1 MQNHNKSSLSTR
13 VQIENSKYRNPDQ
26 MERSE
31 ADNNKENRQGI
42 GTTMTIS
49 VRLMAWNTSVLVQTE
64 SNDVFKER
72 RPNRE
77 WYKQKPCEILNACMK
92 ACKGWHI
99 QNRTPIWV
107 NVIKKTKTWIKFR
120 GLPCNQDWWK
130 ETPHNTTYCK
140 NNKSQGQYTITRYK
154 DKWSTLPCTVTN
166 K

>member
-64 SNDVFKER
+64 SNDVLNNGSIIHDLLNMEVKPQPGPNHSKCSKKE
-72 RPNRE
+72 
-77 WYKQKPCEILNACMK
+77 
-92 ACKGWHI
+92 
-99 QNRTPIWV
+99 
-107 NVIKKTKTWIKFR
+107 
-120 GLPCNQDWWK
+120 GL
-130 ETPHNTTYCK
+130 
-140 NNKSQGQYTITRYK
+140 
-154 DKWSTLPCTVTN
+154 TVSGTN
-166 K
+166 KNHVKY